1 VTTRFTPRLWH
12 QTELRPKCEVT
23 SRTKVVWQHTV
34 SFIHYMS
41 KVSIQSCQQDDKNCD
56 LTLDRLSYNA
66 KRCACACIQMYSFSS
81 FAILKFNQNQDGGHF
96 DFVNNY
102 NVCGINGN
110 PTLNKMMPVWCKS
123 IKQPRSYWIYCV
135 FSLLPFYGWELRG
148 QDSIAPQNSR

>member
-1 VTTRFTPRLWH
+1 MTFG
-12 QTELRPKCEVT
+12 
-23 SRTKVVWQHTV
+23 
-34 SFIHYMS
+34 
-41 KVSIQSCQQDDKNCD
+41 
-56 LTLDRLSYNA
+56 RLSYNA
-66 KRCACACIQMYSFSS
+66 KRCACACIQMYSLSS

-148 QDSIAPQNSR
+148 QDSIAPRILDNSALSKMTSVWCRYLKRFKSYSVFFLQILAFGNSRWLPTLKNEELSS